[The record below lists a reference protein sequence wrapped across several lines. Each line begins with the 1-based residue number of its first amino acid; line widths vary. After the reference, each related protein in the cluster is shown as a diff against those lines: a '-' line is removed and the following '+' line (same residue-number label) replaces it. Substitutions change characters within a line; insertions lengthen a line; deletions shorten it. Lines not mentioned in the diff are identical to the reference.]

1 VQELELLVLGH
12 VPPPRQGARRIPVTG
27 QLWKADTD
35 RAIPNAQFGLTG
47 ISMGDLAARGIL

>member
-1 VQELELLVLGH
+1 